1 MDLVEWGSGLC
12 SNSASYIRKLA
23 LVMSTNCLL
32 IWYVF
37 AEEINVEVGASKS
50 GRVGQVLSRHNVAAR
65 LAGLGVSCLPGIV
78 SR

>member
-1 MDLVEWGSGLC
+1 
-12 SNSASYIRKLA
+12 
-23 LVMSTNCLL
+23 MSTNCLL